1 MRNNG
6 KKLVRLL
13 AAALLALAMTLSLTA
28 CQVEIPGVGTININD
43 GNAPTG
49 GNTPDGGG
57 TDGDGMD
64 GGEPG
69 AYDDSLDLLRQEL
82 DERQQDERFAVAYIG
97 DIDGDLSDLAIPL
110 RDWIND
116 TAPGLCAQYTFVR
129 NIPQERVVG
138 DSGSL
143 FCVVP
148 RDPNAT
154 VAVNRVRWNEAKGG
168 YETLEVLYR
177 SESGDPIL
185 LFISND
191 LGTVPTDTTELLLTD
206 SHPDTLS
213 WYPIPGIVALPY
225 DYENDRKLAY
235 DFTFYSQ
242 EGNDG
247 FGSDIGWTCPTGSQ
261 LTQEVWAWQGNTD
274 KPALA
279 TLELHANSSQ
289 EGDWGTATFTWW
301 YESDFVTPEEVYTG
315 DWGLTGNGEYSGVI
329 MLDLTRTGG
338 KRYTPGETE
347 RIIHDGFIVQVPM
360 AFEDYT
366 YLSIDK
372 GQHGSYLPVQ
382 IEPDTV
388 LYFYPQWGV
397 MRVREHGKE
406 TMPCVNAG
414 KGWR

>member
-13 AAALLALAMTLSLTA
+13 AAALLALAMTLPLTA

-43 GNAPTG
+43 GNTPTG
-49 GNTPDGGG
+49 GNVPDRGD

-97 DIDGDLSDLAIPL
+97 DIDGSLSDLAVPL

-116 TAPGLCAQYTFVR
+116 KAPGLCAQYTFVR

-315 DWGLTGNGEYSGVI
+315 DWGLTGNGEYSSVI

-347 RIIHDGFIVQVPM
+347 RIIHDSFIVQVPM

-372 GQHGSYLPVQ
+372 GQHGSYLPIQ
-382 IEPDTV
+382 MEPETV
-388 LYFYPQWGV
+388 LYFYPQW
-397 MRVREHGKE
+397 E
-406 TMPCVNAG
+406 
-414 KGWR
+414 